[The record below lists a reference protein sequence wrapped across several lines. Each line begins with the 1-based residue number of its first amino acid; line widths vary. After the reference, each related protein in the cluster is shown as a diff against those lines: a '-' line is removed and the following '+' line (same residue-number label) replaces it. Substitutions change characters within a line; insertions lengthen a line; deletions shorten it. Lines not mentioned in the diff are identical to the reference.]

1 MVDISEELAVINNS
15 KIGKSIKKAIV
26 DALDKIAQADPNNY
40 LDYDI
45 SPSLDFGWGTVDFTI
60 GIAEEVRV

>member
-1 MVDISEELAVINNS
+1 MVDISADLAVIDNN
-15 KIGKSIKKAIV
+15 KIGKNIKKAIV

-45 SPSLDFGWGTVDFTI
+45 SQSLDFGWGPTDFTI
-60 GIAEEVRV
+60 GIAEEVNV